1 MRQHGGFDDRQHRVA
16 GVAARRHQRRQ
27 RGRVGLRRV
36 LQRQRQIEQLFEAE
50 HAGGVDQIVRLNARG
65 GDVGLEAAGEL
76 LLEHQQRMLP
86 LDIYMDNYGQWENK
100 VFELY
105 MPKFSSL
112 QEKEIGNQIEFYQ
125 YNNSDVDCY
134 VDDLKIEFIEFKK
147 LDRLLDIDWER

>member
-65 GDVGLEAAGEL
+65 GADMPFDEATL
-76 LLEHQQRMLP
+76 
-86 LDIYMDNYGQWENK
+86 
-100 VFELY
+100 V
-105 MPKFSSL
+105 
-112 QEKEIGNQIEFYQ
+112 EK
-125 YNNSDVDCY
+125 
-134 VDDLKIEFIEFKK
+134 FIENTRTIFPVMASYAEPILNARNG
-147 LDRLLDIDWER
+147 LDAMAWRDLVELMVEVPA